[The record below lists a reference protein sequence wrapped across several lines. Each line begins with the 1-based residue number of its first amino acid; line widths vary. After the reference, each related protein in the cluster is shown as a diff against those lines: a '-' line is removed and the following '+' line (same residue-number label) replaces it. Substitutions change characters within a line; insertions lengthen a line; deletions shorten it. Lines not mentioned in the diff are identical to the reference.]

1 MANNLNQAFI
11 QNNQDN
17 LVEDAP
23 NNVTLVANEVRQI
36 PNNNSVNAEMSMAVD
51 VAPHPFN
58 NVSTIAPNNTMYNV
72 ASNYNYNNNNMS
84 LIAPN
89 NNRNSNFINMGGA
102 RRSARRSA
110 RRRTRRHRVKVRK
123 THRRQSR
130 MRHRR

>member
-23 NNVTLVANEVRQI
+23 NVAAPNVTLVANEVRQI
-36 PNNNSVNAEMSMAVD
+36 PNNNSVNADMSMAVD
-51 VAPHPFN
+51 VAPRPFN

-72 ASNYNYNNNNMS
+72 ASNYNNNNMS
-84 LIAPN
+84 SIAPN
-89 NNRNSNFINMGGA
+89 NNRNRNFINMGG
-102 RRSARRSA
+102 A

-123 THRRQSR
+123 THRRYRQSR